1 MAAGAFLWMI
11 DFSERSAPAPAY
23 SFSELSC
30 REFMLRSSAS
40 FISATRRSVERRSYV
55 LVLER
60 PSYNSVMS
68 ASLSTIDVNLSG
80 GQPGHTGDKRALNS

>member
-1 MAAGAFLWMI
+1 MAAGAFLRMI
-11 DFSERSAPAPAY
+11 DFCERSAPARAY

-30 REFMLRSSAS
+30 RFMLRSSAS